1 MVRLRVTVMCR
12 GVYNTAAAKKTTKT
26 SASKRGRKNKKKYRT
41 KDSYQFSILFVTS
54 DNNRF
59 VDLRRIE

>member
-1 MVRLRVTVMCR
+1 MCR
-12 GVYNTAAAKKTTKT
+12 GIYNTAAAKKTTKT
-26 SASKRGRKNKKKYRT
+26 SASKRSRKNKKFRT

>member
-1 MVRLRVTVMCR
+1 MLRLRVTVVCK
-12 GVYNTAAAKKTTKT
+12 GIYNSAAAKSKTKS
-26 SASKRGRKNKKKYRT
+26 SASERGRKRKKLRT